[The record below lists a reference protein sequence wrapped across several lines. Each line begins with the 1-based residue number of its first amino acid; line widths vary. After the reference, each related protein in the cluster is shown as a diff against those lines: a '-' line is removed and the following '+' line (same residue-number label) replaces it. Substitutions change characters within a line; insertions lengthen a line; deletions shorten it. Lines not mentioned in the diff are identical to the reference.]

1 MKTRMLAIALERGRV
16 GERSVQA
23 CGLVSRTMTRREG
36 EVPAEGQIGILGVL
50 ERLRTFNFDL
60 VVV

>member
-16 GERSVQA
+16 GERSIQA
-23 CGLVSRTMTRREG
+23 WGLVSRTMTRREG
-36 EVPAEGQIGILGVL
+36 EVPVDGQIGILVVL
-50 ERLRTFNFDL
+50 DGLIAFNFDF